1 MATLTTDRRTGTVT
15 GYIIQWQEN
24 KCRHTI
30 SLIGRTYR
38 RKTAERFKEMVE
50 TLIYYR
56 KNMTTIP
63 EKSVASWL
71 ATIPA
76 ALHTKL
82 AAAGLLVVDEP
93 KTCREV
99 WDSFLKQ
106 RATAVKPG
114 SLNLYRRNREIF
126 FETFPPNDSIEK
138 ITADDLLEWKSA
150 LLVRYAPTSV
160 AGYIGVA
167 KMVFDWAVDQDW
179 LTKNPLKSIP
189 AGSFRN
195 RENDRIITMDEYG
208 KLLDACPNQEWRTII
223 ALARIGGLRCP
234 SELRQ
239 LRWSDI
245 NWQENRFVVRS
256 PKTEQYE
263 GQDKRV
269 VPLFPELRTEL
280 ERLHT
285 EESEF
290 VIEGFRRT
298 SWNLNDPLQG
308 IARRAGLGVIVRPFD
323 NMRMSR
329 SNEVLARWGQAK
341 ESLWIGHSA
350 KVMQG
355 HYLCLSD
362 ADFAD
367 AAKNTLVQFPK

>member
-1 MATLTTDRRTGTVT
+1 MATLTTDRRTGAVT

-24 KCRHTI
+24 KCRYTI
-30 SLIGRTYR
+30 SLSGRTYR

-56 KNMTTIP
+56 KNGKTVP
-63 EKSVASWL
+63 EKSVVGWL

-82 AAAGLLVVDEP
+82 ATAGLIEAEKS
-93 KTCREV
+93 KTCGEV

-106 RATAVKPG
+106 KAMDVKPS
-114 SLNLYRRNREIF
+114 SLNLYRRNRAIF

-138 ITADDLLEWKSA
+138 ITADDLLEWKAA
-150 LLVRYAPTSV
+150 LLAQYAPTSV
-160 AGYIGVA
+160 AGYIVVA

-179 LTKNPLKSIP
+179 LAKNPLKSIP
-189 AGSFRN
+189 ADSFRN
-195 RENDRIITMDEYG
+195 RENNRIITMEEYG
-208 KLLDACPNQEWRTII
+208 KLLAACPNQEWRTII

-234 SELRQ
+234 SELQQ

-245 NWQENRFVVRS
+245 NWQEKRFVVRS
-256 PKTEQYE
+256 PKTERYE

-355 HYLCLSD
+355 HYFCLSD

-367 AAKNTLVQFPK
+367 AVG